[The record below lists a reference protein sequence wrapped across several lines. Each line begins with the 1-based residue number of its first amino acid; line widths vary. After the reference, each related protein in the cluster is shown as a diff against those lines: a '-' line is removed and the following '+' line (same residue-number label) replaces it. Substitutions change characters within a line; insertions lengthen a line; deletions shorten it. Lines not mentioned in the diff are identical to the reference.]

1 MQTHGNH
8 SYVYSGQSALL
19 RSEEKVGICC
29 RNSSPLTLNIYL
41 PLNPSPLIPVMCA
54 VQVSVVTGSAQASL
68 EAVVRDWAGAGD
80 WCQVSSVQL
89 SVDFAKFHSVPR
101 SALRFYS
108 VALMIFSNH

>member
-1 MQTHGNH
+1 
-8 SYVYSGQSALL
+8 
-19 RSEEKVGICC
+19 
-29 RNSSPLTLNIYL
+29 
-41 PLNPSPLIPVMCA
+41 MCG

-89 SVDFAKFHSVPR
+89 SVDFAKFHSAPR

>member
-19 RSEEKVGICC
+19 RSEEKVSICC
-29 RNSSPLTLNIYL
+29 RNSSPLTINTYIYPL
-41 PLNPSPLIPVMCA
+41 PLLPLIPVMCA

-89 SVDFAKFHSVPR
+89 SVDFAKFDSV
-101 SALRFYS
+101 LRCYLRTLS
-108 VALMIFSNH
+108 KDNH